1 MRPSPVLRLCT
12 ALCSSMN
19 SLISSKVRTF
29 GSTSMT
35 GFVTP
40 NWAAAARATAWA
52 VRPTESLITW
62 IVGNSVELP

>member
-1 MRPSPVLRLCT
+1 MKV
-12 ALCSSMN
+12 
-19 SLISSKVRTF
+19 LISSNVRTF

-52 VRPTESLITW
+52 VKPTESLITW

>member
-1 MRPSPVLRLCT
+1 MK
-12 ALCSSMN
+12 AD
-19 SLISSKVRTF
+19 ISSNVRTF